1 MSASSEPDP
10 LSSPTQ
16 TELTQA
22 APQPAQGGLLGLF
35 KELGNDNPYFS
46 AGFGLMG
53 VGVGL
58 TVLRRGTTLLTTLAQ
73 RRLLVSLEIPI
84 RDHSHAWFLEWMAHQ
99 AKTRA
104 AHSSGIRIH
113 SHQLAVETTKTTHSN
128 GASDVLFSLVPAPG
142 IHWFRYR
149 GAWIQVK
156 REREGKL
163 LDLNSGVPWET
174 VTLTT
179 LARDRAL
186 FSTLLAEA
194 RDLALRGN
202 EGRTVVYIARGIEWI
217 QFGRPR
223 RKREIGSVV
232 LAEGVADRILSDVRA
247 FMERGKWYAERG
259 RFDILLCHI
268 LETGTVIGIPY
279 RRGYLLHGPPGSGK
293 SSFIQALAGSLG
305 YNICVLNLSER
316 GLTDDRLNYLLAHV
330 PERSFVL
337 LEDIDA
343 AFNKRVQTSDDGY
356 QSGVTF
362 SGLLNALDGVA
373 SGEERIVFMTTNHL
387 SRLDPALI
395 RPGRVDII
403 QLLDDAQP
411 DQAAQLFARF
421 YKSESDEGDANQ
433 DVDVDTLTKE
443 VRRITEEE
451 IRHGTRASMAAL
463 QGHFILY
470 DVKRAVRTLKD
481 CFSAPK
487 M

>member
-1 MSASSEPDP
+1 MSASDAPPTIPSQDGVVPTVTGEPN
-10 LSSPTQ
+10 
-16 TELTQA
+16 
-22 APQPAQGGLLGLF
+22 QGGILGLI
-35 KELGNDNPYFS
+35 KQLGDGNPYFS

-58 TVLRRGTTLLTTLAQ
+58 TALRRGATLLSTLAQ
-73 RRLLVSLEIPI
+73 RRLIVSLEIPI
-84 RDHSHAWFLEWMAHQ
+84 RDHSHPWFLEWMAHQ
-99 AKTRA
+99 SKIRSAQGT
-104 AHSSGIRIH
+104 GVRIH

-128 GASDVLFSLVPAPG
+128 GASEVLFSLVPAPG
-142 IHWFRYR
+142 THWFRYR

-156 REREGKL
+156 RERDGKL
-163 LDLNSGVPWET
+163 IDLNSGVPWET

-186 FSTLLAEA
+186 FPALLSEA

-202 EGRTVVYIARGIEWI
+202 EGRTVVYIARGIEWT

-223 RKREIGSVV
+223 RKRNLGSVV
-232 LAEGVADRILSDVRA
+232 LAAGIAGRIEQDVRA
-247 FMERGKWYAERG
+247 FMARGKWYTER
-259 RFDILLCHI
+259 
-268 LETGTVIGIPY
+268 GIPY

-293 SSFIQALAGSLG
+293 SSFIQALAGSLS

-316 GLTDDRLNYLLAHV
+316 GLTDDKLNYLLAHV

-373 SGEERIVFMTTNHL
+373 SGEERILFMTTNHL
-387 SRLDPALI
+387 SRLDPALV
-395 RPGRVDII
+395 RPGRVDLI

-411 DQAAQLFARF
+411 GQAAQLFARF
-421 YKSESDEGDANQ
+421 YGKVQSGEDEKPGAGEDQPDLGA
-433 DVDVDTLTKE
+433 LTEE
-443 VRRITEEE
+443 VRRVTELE
-451 IRHGTRASMAAL
+451 IGSGKRASMAAL
-463 QGHFILY
+463 QGHFILH
-470 DVKRAVRTLKD
+470 DACSAVETLPS
-481 CFSAPK
+481 CFSVPK
-487 M
+487 

>member
-1 MSASSEPDP
+1 MTSSDTINSPSTALSQDESAGAASAAQNGSGGISG
-10 LSSPTQ
+10 LINQ
-16 TELTQA
+16 LTE
-22 APQPAQGGLLGLF
+22 G
-35 KELGNDNPYFS
+35 NPYFS

-58 TVLRRGTTLLTTLAQ
+58 TVLRRSATLFTTLAQ

-99 AKTRA
+99 AKSRPITG
-104 AHSSGIRIH
+104 SGIRIH
-113 SHQLAVETTKTTHSN
+113 SHQLAVETSKTTHSN
-128 GASDVLFSLVPAPG
+128 GASDVTFSLVPAPG
-142 IHWFRYR
+142 THWFRYK

-156 REREGKL
+156 RERQEKL
-163 LDLNSGVPWET
+163 LDLNSGSPWET

-186 FSTLLAEA
+186 FSSLLAEA
-194 RDLALRGN
+194 RDLALQGN
-202 EGRTVVYIARGIEWI
+202 EGRTVVYIARGIEWT

-223 RKREIGSVV
+223 RKRELGSVI
-232 LAEGVADRILSDVRA
+232 LADGVADNIVRDIKS
-247 FMERGKWYAERG
+247 FMNRGKWYTER
-259 RFDILLCHI
+259 
-268 LETGTVIGIPY
+268 GIPY

-305 YNICVLNLSER
+305 YNICVLNISER

-387 SRLDPALI
+387 SRLDPALV
-395 RPGRVDII
+395 RPGRVDLI

-421 YKSESDEGDANQ
+421 YGRGRSEHDDATIEIDGQIDIGDLSEQVKEITTSQINQ
-433 DVDVDTLTKE
+433 GK
-443 VRRITEEE
+443 
-451 IRHGTRASMAAL
+451 RASMAAL
-463 QGHFILY
+463 QGHFILHGAQN
-470 DVKRAVRTLKD
+470 AVDTLTS
-481 CFSAPK
+481 CFKLPK
-487 M
+487 N

>member
-1 MSASSEPDP
+1 MTSPLPTDSLPGSTQPDVR
-10 LSSPTQ
+10 Q
-16 TELTQA
+16 V
-22 APQPAQGGLLGLF
+22 APPPSQNGILAYI
-35 KELGNDNPYFS
+35 KELGDGNPYFS

-58 TVLRRGTTLLTTLAQ
+58 TILRRSATLLGTFAQ

-99 AKTRA
+99 SKRRA
-104 AHSSGIRIH
+104 AQASAVRIH
-113 SHQLAVETTKTTHSN
+113 SHQYAVETTKTTHSN
-128 GASDVLFSLVPAPG
+128 GTSEVLFSLVPAPG
-142 IHWFRYR
+142 THWFRYQ

-186 FSTLLAEA
+186 FPALLAEA

-202 EGRTVVYIARGIEWI
+202 EGRTVVYIARGIEWS

-232 LAEGVADRILSDVRA
+232 LAEGVAERVESDVKA
-247 FMERGKWYAERG
+247 FMERGKWYAER
-259 RFDILLCHI
+259 
-268 LETGTVIGIPY
+268 GIPY

-305 YNICVLNLSER
+305 YNICVLNISER
-316 GLTDDRLNYLLAHV
+316 GLTDDKLNYLLAHV

-343 AFNKRVQTSDDGY
+343 AFNRRVQTSEDGY

-387 SRLDPALI
+387 SRLDPALV
-395 RPGRVDII
+395 RPGRVDLI

-411 DQAAQLFARF
+411 DQAQKLFARF
-421 YKSESDEGDANQ
+421 YALASDEKGGESSAHG
-433 DVDVDTLTKE
+433 VDVDALANE
-443 VRRITEEE
+443 VKLIVKEE
-451 IRHGTRASMAAL
+451 IGKGRRASMAAL
-463 QGHFILY
+463 QGHFILHEAGN
-470 DVKRAVRTLKD
+470 AVLALRE
-481 CFSAPK
+481 CFSSPK
-487 M
+487 IE

>member
-1 MSASSEPDP
+1 MYSSDITNSPSIVISQDEIAGTATGASPG
-10 LSSPTQ
+10 
-16 TELTQA
+16 
-22 APQPAQGGLLGLF
+22 QGGISSLISQFTDG
-35 KELGNDNPYFS
+35 NPYFS

-58 TVLRRGTTLLTTLAQ
+58 TILRRGATLFSTLAQ

-99 AKTRA
+99 AKHRNA
-104 AHSSGIRIH
+104 LGSGVRIH

-128 GASDVLFSLVPAPG
+128 GASEVLFSLVPAPG
-142 IHWFRYR
+142 THWFRYR

-156 REREGKL
+156 RERQEKL
-163 LDLNSGVPWET
+163 LDLNSGSPWET

-186 FSTLLAEA
+186 FSSLLAEA
-194 RDLALRGN
+194 RDLALQGN
-202 EGRTVVYIARGIEWI
+202 EGYTVVYIARGIEWT

-223 RKREIGSVV
+223 RKRELGSVV
-232 LAEGVADRILSDVRA
+232 LAEGVADKILQDVKS
-247 FMERGKWYAERG
+247 FMTRGKWYTER
-259 RFDILLCHI
+259 
-268 LETGTVIGIPY
+268 GIPY

-305 YNICVLNLSER
+305 YNICVLNISER
-316 GLTDDRLNYLLAHV
+316 GLTDDKLNYLLAHV

-362 SGLLNALDGVA
+362 SGLLNALDA
-373 SGEERIVFMTTNHL
+373 DRFMTTNHL
-387 SRLDPALI
+387 SRLDPALV
-395 RPGRVDII
+395 RPGRVDLI

-411 DQAAQLFARF
+411 DQASLLFARF
-421 YKSESDEGDANQ
+421 YGKGRSELDPDNTDEDQ
-433 DVDVDTLTKE
+433 LQVQ
-443 VRRITEEE
+443 
-451 IRHGTRASMAAL
+451 AL
-463 QGHFILY
+463 ADQVKQIATSEGHFILH
-470 DVKRAVRTLKD
+470 DVESAVKTLAS
-481 CFSAPK
+481 CFKSPGA
-487 M
+487 

>member
-1 MSASSEPDP
+1 MSSSNAVDLPSTAISQDEIPTAVRVTQ
-10 LSSPTQ
+10 SSSGGISGLINQ
-16 TELTQA
+16 LTE
-22 APQPAQGGLLGLF
+22 G
-35 KELGNDNPYFS
+35 NPYFS

-58 TVLRRGTTLLTTLAQ
+58 TVLRRSATLLTTLAQ

-99 AKTRA
+99 AKSRT
-104 AHSSGIRIH
+104 AHGSGIRIH
-113 SHQLAVETTKTTHSN
+113 SHQLAVETNKTTHSN
-128 GASDVLFSLVPAPG
+128 GASDATFSLVPAPG
-142 IHWFRYR
+142 THWFRYR

-156 REREGKL
+156 RERQEKL
-163 LDLNSGVPWET
+163 LDLNSGSPWET

-186 FSTLLAEA
+186 FSSLLAEA
-194 RDLALRGN
+194 RDLALQGN
-202 EGRTVVYIARGIEWI
+202 EGRTVVYIARGIEWA

-223 RKREIGSVV
+223 RKRELGSVV
-232 LAEGVADRILSDVRA
+232 LADGVADNIVQDIKS
-247 FMERGKWYAERG
+247 FMNRGKWYTER
-259 RFDILLCHI
+259 
-268 LETGTVIGIPY
+268 GIPY

-305 YNICVLNLSER
+305 YNICVLNISER
-316 GLTDDRLNYLLAHV
+316 GLTDDKLNYLLAHV

-387 SRLDPALI
+387 SRLDPALV
-395 RPGRVDII
+395 RPGRVDLI

-421 YKSESDEGDANQ
+421 YGRGQSEQGEG
-433 DVDVDTLTKE
+433 K
-443 VRRITEEE
+443 EE
-451 IRHGTRASMAAL
+451 IADRLDVQALAQKVKDITTSEIGQGKRASMAAL
-463 QGHFILY
+463 QGHFILH
-470 DVKRAVRTLKD
+470 DAQSAVDTLTN
-481 CFSAPK
+481 CFKLPK
-487 M
+487 T

>member
-1 MSASSEPDP
+1 MSVSDIAKSPPTLPSQDGVTNIDTSAQSETGSISKLISQFTD
-10 LSSPTQ
+10 
-16 TELTQA
+16 
-22 APQPAQGGLLGLF
+22 G
-35 KELGNDNPYFS
+35 NPYFS

-58 TVLRRGTTLLTTLAQ
+58 TVLRRGATILSTLAQ

-99 AKTRA
+99 AKNRTLQA
-104 AHSSGIRIH
+104 SGIRIH

-128 GASDVLFSLVPAPG
+128 GASDVVFSLVPAPG
-142 IHWFRYR
+142 THWFRYQ

-156 REREGKL
+156 RERQEKL
-163 LDLNSGVPWET
+163 LDLNSGSPWET

-186 FSTLLAEA
+186 FSSLLAEA
-194 RDLALRGN
+194 RDLALQGN
-202 EGRTVVYIARGIEWI
+202 EGRTVIYIARGIEWT
-217 QFGRPR
+217 QF
-223 RKREIGSVV
+223 
-232 LAEGVADRILSDVRA
+232 
-247 FMERGKWYAERG
+247 
-259 RFDILLCHI
+259 
-268 LETGTVIGIPY
+268 GIPY

-305 YNICVLNLSER
+305 YNICVLNISER
-316 GLTDDRLNYLLAHV
+316 GLTDDKLNYLLAHV

-343 AFNKRVQTSDDGY
+343 AFNKRVQTADDGY

-387 SRLDPALI
+387 SRLDPALV
-395 RPGRVDII
+395 RPGRVDLI

-421 YKSESDEGDANQ
+421 YGRGQSEVVPGKLQDSDNLEIQYLAEKVKQ
-433 DVDVDTLTKE
+433 
-443 VRRITEEE
+443 ITTSE
-451 IRHGTRASMAAL
+451 INDGKRASMAAL
-463 QGHFILY
+463 QGHFILHNAE
-470 DVKRAVRTLKD
+470 DAIKSLAS
-481 CFSAPK
+481 CFKARSS
-487 M
+487 

>member
-1 MSASSEPDP
+1 MAMSASSEPDP
-10 LSSPTQ
+10 LSSPAQ
-16 TELTQA
+16 TELTQTVS
-22 APQPAQGGLLGLF
+22 QPSQGGLLELF

-58 TVLRRGTTLLTTLAQ
+58 TVLRRGATLLTTLAQ

-99 AKTRA
+99 AKTRVT
-104 AHSSGIRIH
+104 HSSGIRIH

-202 EGRTVVYIARGIEWI
+202 EGRTVVYIARGIEWT

-232 LAEGVADRILSDVRA
+232 LANGVADRILDDVRA
-247 FMERGKWYAERG
+247 FMERGKWYAER
-259 RFDILLCHI
+259 
-268 LETGTVIGIPY
+268 GIPY

-395 RPGRVDII
+395 RPGRVDLI

-421 YKSESDEGDANQ
+421 YKSGSDEGDLNQ
-433 DVDVDTLTKE
+433 NVDVDTLTKE
-443 VRRITEEE
+443 VRRITAEE
-451 IRHGTRASMAAL
+451 IGHGRRASMAAL

-470 DVKRAVRTLKD
+470 DAERAVKTLKG